1 VVRLTVKNG
10 KEKRKSIYTII
21 GPEVFFEGILSS
33 QEAIRIDGSF
43 KGRIECG
50 SILVIGETG
59 KVEGDIVAETL
70 LVAGEL
76 IGNAT
81 AKNHLEIR
89 QNGKLYGDICTE
101 ALVMEPG
108 VVFEG
113 ICRMSSEYSI
123 PPACDSD
130 SPATPAVSG

>member
-1 VVRLTVKNG
+1 MKNG
-10 KEKRKSIYTII
+10 KDKKKSIHTVIAS
-21 GPEVFFEGILSS
+21 EVFLEGILSS
-33 QEAIRIDGSF
+33 KEAIRIDGSF
-43 KGRIECG
+43 KGRIECE
-50 SILVIGETG
+50 SVLVIGETG

-70 LVAGEL
+70 LIAGEL

-113 ICRMSSEYSI
+113 ICRMSSECGISS
-123 PPACDSD
+123 AFDGD
-130 SPATPAVSG
+130 SPAAPAASS